1 MISQEEFTVI
11 HTLKAQGHSIRAIAR
26 ITGLDRRT
34 VARRLKESDR
44 KPYAR
49 RKYPS
54 KLDAFKP
61 YIEQRLFQALPARI
75 PSTVVL
81 QEIVS
86 RGYEGKLRIL
96 QEYMGKWYAAH
107 GFGKPNEPIVRFETA
122 PGYQAQVDW
131 TVIRGGKEPIYAFV
145 MLLSYSR
152 VPFVYF
158 TDSMRQEIWQ
168 SCHEKA
174 FAYFG
179 GVPQTILYDNLK
191 SVVVKRDKY
200 GKGEHGFNAAFL
212 DFSKGWFTPKLCRPY
227 RAQTKGKVERFNRYL
242 KENFYTPLKAALK
255 GSGVVVTPQLLNH
268 HVFGWIARTNER
280 VHDTTKAKP
289 ARRLQKERRHLRPY
303 LPKAVSPQISNSDT
317 KASAISTTLP
327 TVEITYRTRLEEYD
341 AILSKRAY
349 HAS

>member
-34 VARRLKESDR
+34 VTKRLKEPNP

-49 RKYPS
+49 REYPS

-61 YIEQRLFQALPARI
+61 YIEQRLSQALPARI
-75 PSTVVL
+75 PSPVIL
-81 QEIVS
+81 EEIVS
-86 RGYEGKLRIL
+86 RGYDGKLRIL

-107 GFGKPNEPIVRFETA
+107 GFGKPDEPIVRFETV
-122 PGYQAQVDW
+122 PGHQAQVDW

-145 MLLSYSR
+145 MLLAYSR
-152 VPFVYF
+152 APFVYF
-158 TDSMRQEIWQ
+158 TDSMRQERWQ

-191 SVVVKRDKY
+191 SVVVQRDKY
-200 GKGEHGFNAAFL
+200 GKGEHGFNPAFL
-212 DFSKGWFTPKLCRPY
+212 DFSKGWFTPRLCRPY

-242 KENFYTPLKAALK
+242 KENFYVPLKAALQ
-255 GSGVVVTPQLLNH
+255 GSGVTVTPELLNH

-280 VHDTTKAKP
+280 IHDTTKAKP
-289 ARRLQKERRHLRPY
+289 SMRLEEERRHLRPY
-303 LPKAVSPQISNSDT
+303 LPPRAVARAMEKKD
-317 KASAISTTLP
+317 SAPLSALP
-327 TVEITYRTRLEEYD
+327 PIEITYRTRLEEYD
-341 AILSKRAY
+341 AILAQRAC